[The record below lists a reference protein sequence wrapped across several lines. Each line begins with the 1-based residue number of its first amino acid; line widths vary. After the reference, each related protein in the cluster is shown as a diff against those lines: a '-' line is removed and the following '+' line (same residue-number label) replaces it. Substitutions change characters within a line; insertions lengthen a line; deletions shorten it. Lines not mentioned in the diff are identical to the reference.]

1 MDKRIKAYNLGPNPY
16 TWFTIEALNET
27 WRNLQKIV
35 KERNL
40 ELEKEYIRQLDND
53 KQRQEFASVA
63 NNFHDWISKMRY
75 ALMDTQGNLEE
86 QLKSL
91 EAKTIELASKREE
104 LKKIEKLGTALE
116 EQLILENKYTNH
128 SVLSLNQAYDQLN
141 QLALRMQNNLK
152 QQLQAKSLSGVS
164 EESLKEFTMMFKHF
178 DRDRVG
184 HLNHKDF
191 KSCMRALGYDLPMVE
206 EGQKDVE
213 FEEILDVVDPSRS
226 GHVYLMDFIAMMI
239 SKETDNISSMDEII
253 NAFRAITNDR
263 PYITIEE
270 LNAVSPFLSFSY
282 FSFH

>member
-1 MDKRIKAYNLGPNPY
+1 M
-16 TWFTIEALNET
+16 EALDET
-27 WRNLQKIV
+27 WRNMQRIV

-40 ELEKEYIRQLDND
+40 ELEREYIRQLDND
-53 KQRQEFASVA
+53 KLRQEFASMA
-63 NNFHDWISKMRY
+63 NNFYDWISKMRI
-75 ALMDTQGNLEE
+75 ALMDTQGTLEE

-91 EAKTIELASKREE
+91 QTKATELTSKREE
-104 LKKIEKLGTALE
+104 LKKIEKLGTSLE

-184 HLNHKDF
+184 RLNHKDF

-213 FEEILDVVDPSRS
+213 FEEILDVVDPARS
-226 GHVYLMDFIAMMI
+226 GFVYLTDFIAMMI
-239 SKETDNISSMDEII
+239 AKETDNISSQEEVI
-253 NAFRAITNDR
+253 NAFRSITNDR

-270 LNAVSPFLSFSY
+270 LNAVSLFFSKT
-282 FSFH
+282 